1 MNLTTLCSVK
11 AYMGIPSS
19 DTSRDGVINAM
30 IPGTSKAATKFMGRR
45 FGEYRYTEYY
55 SGNGTAQLVLNHTPV
70 SPTDLEVWVDPTG
83 AWGQGPSP
91 AFPDADKL
99 DVGTYALEL
108 DTPEGLSGSGILVR
122 IGNVWPFAATRY
134 WLNQSPPL
142 SADGTIRSGN
152 IKVAYTAGEPVP
164 DDVTVGE
171 QASAQMRR
179 SNVDLE
185 LCSGA
190 ALVLVIVA
198 NIDVLR
204 FSLVTDPYESS
215 AQLIAN
221 KTKLKTL
228 MTATPAQI
236 YQNRLRTSTNR
247 CMRRYRQT
255 GWQRF
260 WKVMDRLFL
269 INRNVH
275 VSCSQ

>member
-164 DDVTVGE
+164 DDVTLACNMAISYFMNANQAGGFITSE
-171 QASAQMRR
+171 QYEDYSRQ
-179 SNVDLE
+179 V
-185 LCSGA
+185 
-190 ALVLVIVA
+190 ALPQTGNTIY
-198 NIDVLR
+198 
-204 FSLVTDPYESS
+204 SL
-215 AQLIAN
+215 
-221 KTKLKTL
+221 
-228 MTATPAQI
+228 PAQSLAI
-236 YQNRLRTSTNR
+236 LAN
-247 CMRRYRQT
+247 YR
-255 GWQRF
+255 
-260 WKVMDRLFL
+260 DLSRLFG
-269 INRNVH
+269 
-275 VSCSQ
+275 